1 VPKVVDHG
9 LRRRE
14 LAQAAVRVI
23 GRDGM
28 DSATTRSVAIEAGWS
43 TGVLKHYFADKD
55 QLLHEALREV
65 ERVNVSRFES
75 ARTEPDGH
83 AAVVAVCQEILG
95 GDRAESRVWLA
106 FMHRASVHPPT
117 ARALDRAIE
126 AWVGRWAEFVVA
138 GQRDGSIRPDLD
150 PAEVAAELHALV
162 NGLRL
167 ATLLRRPTSS
177 SGTRDDTP
185 TRLALLDALLPSPP
199 RSAVSR
205 AVTAGPR

>member
-1 VPKVVDHG
+1 MPKIVDHG

-28 DSATTRSVAIEAGWS
+28 DSATTRAVAIEAGWS

-65 ERVNVSRFES
+65 ERINVARFES

-83 AAVVAVCQEILG
+83 SAVVAVCQEILS

-106 FMHRASVHPPT
+106 FMSRASVDPPT
-117 ARALDRAIE
+117 ARALDRAIA
-126 AWVGRWAEFVVA
+126 AWIARWADLVEA
-138 GQRDGSIRPDLD
+138 GQRDGSIRPELD
-150 PAEVAAELHALV
+150 AGAVATELHALV

-167 ATLLRRPTSS
+167 AALLRTPATSAGVPDDPT
-177 SGTRDDTP
+177 
-185 TRLALLDALLPSPP
+185 TRLALLEALVPSPRP
-199 RSAVSR
+199 AVSR
-205 AVTAGPR
+205 ATRAGLR